1 MIFKSWLGVVHDTD
15 RDLAHQFSSDSG
27 KSFINRKTLK
37 IGSYGYPILED
48 NGTHDLY
55 AEIQSYRDS
64 TDLSTILSTF
74 DLTSAS
80 GLQFDDIAGQIYD
93 FTNAPKTPGE
103 LLNTINEGKLL
114 FNALPVSVKGA
125 FGNSL
130 YNFVQS
136 FGSDSFV
143 SKLQQAYGIEES
155 FKNNAQSINNS
166 NSFSFGNNNVSV
178 ATQSDSN
185 SNHSVNTVSSD
196 GSMNSEV
203 K

>member
-1 MIFKSWLGVVHDTD
+1 MLMKFKTWIGVVHDTD
-15 RDLAHQFSSDSG
+15 RDLAHQFVSDSG
-27 KSFINRKTLK
+27 KSCINRKALK
-37 IGSYGYPILED
+37 IGSYGYPILVD
-48 NGTHDLY
+48 NGSHDLY
-55 AEIQSYRDS
+55 AEIQSYKDS
-64 TDLSTILSTF
+64 TDLSTILSSF

-80 GLQFDDIAGQIYD
+80 GLQFDDIEGQIND

-114 FNALPVSVKGA
+114 FNSLPVSVKGA

-155 FKNNAQSINNS
+155 IKNNTQSINNA
-166 NSFSFGNNNVSV
+166 NSFSTGNNNVSL
-178 ATQSDSN
+178 ASQPDSN
-185 SNHSVNTVSSD
+185 SNNSVNTVSSD
-196 GSMNSEV
+196 GSM